1 MLFLSINSIFIVV
14 LCFFHPF
21 NGSSLYNC
29 SNFFLIISIL
39 FIENIVISVL
49 FIENTTS
56 SIVSSVFFIFS
67 NFCVIFSLPFIQS
80 VFFLILL
87 LTLFALTFCLHGVVN
102 HQSVLVIIC
111 GYYLSKNGIPK
122 SISFD
127 VSS

>member
-1 MLFLSINSIFIVV
+1 MLFLSINSIFIGV
-14 LCFFHPF
+14 LCFSHPF

-39 FIENIVISVL
+39 FIESIVISFL

-56 SIVSSVFFIFS
+56 STVSSIFS
-67 NFCVIFSLPFIQS
+67 YIFSLLCN
-80 VFFLILL
+80 FFTSFYPISFLSYFLF
-87 LTLFALTFCLHGVVN
+87 FALTFCLHGVVN

-111 GYYLSKNGIPK
+111 RYNLSENGIPK